1 MTDSMFPRLFTPGK
15 IGGMEIKNRIVM
27 PPMGS
32 AYAASDGQVSDLLVD
47 HYEQRARGGVGLVIV
62 EFTCVYSPWGVLR
75 PEEPLID
82 DDRFIPGLSRLV
94 QAIKKH
100 GARAAIQLAHPG
112 REAHSKYTGSQPVA
126 PSPIATPWG
135 EKPRELSSDE
145 VKEMVNRFAQ
155 AAVRARKA
163 GFEGVEIH
171 GAHGYLIAEFLSPL
185 ANKRQDEYGGSI
197 QNRSRFLAEVIQ
209 AVRAELGRDFPVWC
223 RLNGMEAGEEGGL
236 KLAEAEQ
243 VARIAEGAGADAMSI
258 SAFGFG
264 KEATV
269 NMPDVPGS
277 LLPLAEAIKKAVKVP
292 VIAVGRITPEA
303 GEKALK
309 EGRADFIAMGR
320 QLIADPELPR
330 KAAAGRAGDVV
341 PCIGCLTCI
350 DGLMFRE
357 KTITC
362 SVNATAGRKPGDV
375 GIRPAHVT
383 KRVVV
388 VGGGPAGMEAAR
400 VAAIRGHRV
409 TLCEKEDILGGQM
422 LLAALPPHKQNIR
435 DDTLY
440 LIGQMEKLKVEVRT
454 GNEINA
460 GAVQKMRPDAVVVA
474 TGIAPVYPDIP
485 GLDKR
490 RTVLA
495 SDVLAGSAAVGKE
508 VVVVGGGMVGCEVA
522 DFLSEKGKHITV
534 VEMLP
539 RLAADMV
546 ALLRSQLLSRLR
558 TNGVSTFAGANVR
571 EISDGGLTLVD
582 AKGKQQAVHADTIII
597 ACGGKPRR
605 ELYDALTG
613 AIPEVHLAGDALK
626 PGTIQEAVAR
636 GFDISAAL

>member
-1 MTDSMFPRLFTPGK
+1 MSASMFPRLFTPGK
-15 IGGMEIKNRIVM
+15 IGGMEMKNRIVM

-32 AYAASDGQVSDLLVD
+32 AYAASDGQVSDMLVD

-82 DDRFIPGLSRLV
+82 DDRFIPGLSRLA

-112 REAHSKYTGSQPVA
+112 RESHSKYTNSQPVA

-135 EKPRELSSDE
+135 EKPRELSRGE
-145 VKEMVNRFAQ
+145 IKELVSCFAQ

-185 ANKRQDEYGGSI
+185 ANKRQDEYGGSV
-197 QNRSRFLAEVIQ
+197 QNRARFLVETIQ
-209 AVRAELGRDFPVWC
+209 AVRGELGRDFPVWC

-236 KLAEAEQ
+236 KLVEAEQ
-243 VARIAEGAGADAMSI
+243 VARLAEGAGADAVSV

-269 NMPDVPGS
+269 NMPDIPGS
-277 LLPLAEAIKKAVKVP
+277 LLPLADVIKKAVKLP
-292 VIAVGRITPEA
+292 VIAVGRITPDA

-320 QLIADPELPR
+320 QLIADPELPN
-330 KAAAGRAGDVV
+330 KAAAGRVV
-341 PCIGCLTCI
+341 DIAPCIGCLTCI

-357 KTITC
+357 KSITC
-362 SVNATAGRKPGDV
+362 SVNATAGRKPDDGR
-375 GIRPAHVT
+375 IKPALAT

-388 VGGGPAGMEAAR
+388 VGGGPAGMEVAR
-400 VAAIRGHRV
+400 VAALRGHRV
-409 TLCEKEDILGGQM
+409 ILCEKEGRLGGQM
-422 LLAALPPHKQNIR
+422 LMAAIPPHKQNIR
-435 DDTLY
+435 DYARY

-454 GNEINA
+454 GMEIDA
-460 GAVQKMRPDAVVVA
+460 GAIQKLRPEAVVVA
-474 TGIAPVYPDIP
+474 TGIIPIYPDIP
-485 GLDKR
+485 SLDKQR
-490 RTVLA
+490 AVLA
-495 SDVLAGSAAVGKE
+495 GDVLAGTVAVGRE

-534 VEMLP
+534 IEVLP

-546 ALLRSQLLSRLR
+546 TLLRSQLLSRLR
-558 TNGVSTFAGANVR
+558 VSGVSTLTGVNVK
-571 EISDGGLTLVD
+571 EISNGSVMLVD
-582 AKGKQQAVHADTIII
+582 GKGKQQTVYADTIII
-597 ACGGKPRR
+597 ACGGRPRR
-605 ELYDALTG
+605 ELYDALAG
-613 AIPEVHLAGDALK
+613 AVPEVHLAGDALK
-626 PGTIQEAVAR
+626 PGTIQEAVTR
-636 GFDISAAL
+636 GFNIGAAL